1 MKILLLGTGGY
12 HPSEIRHTACMM
24 LPEAGIILDAGTAM
38 FRARKHLQTN
48 SLDIFLTHTHLD
60 HVVGLTFLFDILRDD
75 QMTMRRLDHL
85 RVHGDHK
92 KLDAVRQHMFS
103 EHLFPAL
110 PPIEWVD
117 LNGPVLLAKQ
127 TTITPFPLTHPGGCI
142 GYRLDWPDR
151 SMAYVTDTTAD
162 IEADYVDAIQGVDLL
177 LHECYLPDG
186 AEDRAQLAGHSCL
199 TPVVQVAK
207 RANVGRLI
215 LIHIN
220 ALAPTDAPVDMERA
234 RSIFPNTRLSVDQ
247 MEVILEATT
256 SD

>member
-1 MKILLLGTGGY
+1 MKLVLLGTGGY
-12 HPSEIRHTACMM
+12 HPSETRHTACMM
-24 LPEAGIILDAGTAM
+24 LPEAGILLDAGTAM

-48 SLDIFLTHTHLD
+48 TLDIFLTHTHLD
-60 HVVGLTFLFDILRDD
+60 HVVGLTFLFDILRDQ
-75 QMTMRRLDHL
+75 QMAMRQLAHL
-85 RVHGDHK
+85 RVHGDQD
-92 KLDAVRQHMFS
+92 KLEAVRQHLFS

-117 LNGPVLLAKQ
+117 LTGPVSLPKQ
-127 TTITPFPLTHPGGCI
+127 TTITPFPVAHPGGCI

-162 IEADYVDAIQGVDLL
+162 TDADYVDAIRGVDLL

-199 TPVVQVAK
+199 TPVVRVAEEAK
-207 RANVGRLI
+207 VGNLI

-220 ALAPTDAPVDMERA
+220 ALAPAENPIDLIKA
-234 RSIFPNTRLSVDQ
+234 RSIFPHTRLGVDQ
-247 MEVILEATT
+247 MELIL
-256 SD
+256 